1 MPARIL
7 SVTKLVVKKFF
18 LFFSIDLLF
27 KTLFQPWKRDEID
40 TTNMSL
46 QDKARVLM
54 MNLISRLVGA
64 IVRGG
69 TILIG
74 LLAVAAAF
82 LLGICAAIVIV
93 GLPAIAIVLL
103 VITLL

>member
-18 LFFSIDLLF
+18 LFFSIDLLL

-64 IVRGG
+64 VVRGG

-74 LLAVAAAF
+74 LGAIAAAF

-93 GLPAIAIVLL
+93 GLPAIA
-103 VITLL
+103 VILFILTLA